1 MASGKINVSVENIF
15 PLIKKFLYSDHEI
28 FLRELV
34 SNATDATLKL
44 KHLTSIGEAKV
55 EYGNPI
61 IEVKIDKEG
70 KKLHIIDQGLGMSA
84 DEVEKYINQ
93 IAFSGA
99 EEFLEKYKDS
109 AKDSGVIG
117 HFGLGF
123 YSAFMVASKVEII
136 TKSYK
141 DEPAAHWTCDGSPEF
156 SLVPHDK
163 TDRGSEIILHIAEDS
178 LEFLEEFKIREL
190 LTKYNKF
197 MPIPIKFGTKQE
209 ALPKP
214 EDAPEDYKTEYE
226 EVDNIINNP
235 NPAWT
240 KQPVDLSDEDY
251 KKFYHELYPMQFEEP
266 LFNIHLNVD
275 YPFNLTGILYFPKMS
290 SDLQLQKDKIQLYQN
305 QVYVT
310 DNVEGIV
317 PEFLGMLKGVI
328 DSPDIPLN
336 VSRSYLQADGNV
348 KKISNYI
355 TRKVADKLKSLF
367 NENRADFEQKWNDI
381 KIVLEYGMLSEPK
394 FYEKAGD
401 FVLYPTTEDQY
412 YTLAELKEALA
423 PNQTDKNGKL
433 VVLYASNKEAQHSYI
448 DIAKEKGYQVLL
460 LDSPIVSHLIQKLE
474 ADNEN
479 ITFARV
485 DADHIDKLIQK
496 DETTISK
503 LSDDEQTNLK
513 SVLEAIVPKAN
524 YTVQLEPMDS
534 NAAPFMITQPEF
546 MRRMKEM
553 SATGGGGMF
562 GMGNFP
568 DMYNLVVNSNSNL
581 ATTILQTEDKSAQ
594 EILVKQAL
602 DLAKISQG
610 LLKGEELTAF
620 VKRSFETL
628 K

>member
-61 IEVKIDKEG
+61 IEVKIDKEA
-70 KKLHIIDQGLGMSA
+70 KKLHIIDQGLGMTA

-178 LEFLEEFKIREL
+178 LEFLEEYKISEL

-214 EDAPEDYKTEYE
+214 EDAPEDYKTEYQE
-226 EVDNIINNP
+226 IDNIINNP

-240 KQPVDLSDEDY
+240 KQPVDLTDEDY

-290 SDLQLQKDKIQLYQN
+290 ADLQMQKDKIQLYQN
-305 QVYVT
+305 QVFVT

-367 NENRADFEQKWNDI
+367 NENREDFEQKWNDI

-401 FVLYPTTEDQY
+401 FVLYPTTDDKY
-412 YTLAELKEALA
+412 FTLSELKETIAS
-423 PNQTDKNGKL
+423 NQTDKNGKL
-433 VVLYASNKEAQHSYI
+433 VVLYASNKDAQHSYI

-479 ITFARV
+479 LTFARV

-496 DETTISK
+496 DDVQISK
-503 LSDDEQTNLK
+503 LSEDEQTNLK

-581 ATTILQTEDKSAQ
+581 ATAILQTEDKSAQ
-594 EILVKQAL
+594 ELLVKQAL